1 MTRSPDLEA
10 NKRVARR
17 LADEVFSQG
26 NMQTFDEIIA
36 AHYVNHHMPVPG
48 VPGTKDGFR
57 QVVLATRKAF
67 PDVHVNVMDV
77 VAEDD
82 FVVFHDSVEATS
94 RDEFF
99 GVPANG
105 KRLEW
110 TEIHFM
116 RIANGQIVEHW
127 ANFDQLGILRQLG
140 VLP

>member
-1 MTRSPDLEA
+1 
-10 NKRVARR
+10 
-17 LADEVFSQG
+17 
-26 NMQTFDEIIA
+26 
-36 AHYVNHHMPVPG
+36 
-48 VPGTKDGFR
+48 
-57 QVVLATRKAF
+57 
-67 PDVHVNVMDV
+67 MDV